1 MKTRSFKVILRN
13 EDDMYIALCP
23 EVGTVDQGKTIKQA
37 IAGLK
42 EATRLYLEEFSSPK
56 ISPRFE
62 TIIVSRSWHSRLKK
76 EYQTG
81 DRGFKK
87 GSAVIRRR
95 IFST

>member
-1 MKTRSFKVILRN
+1 METRSFKVILRK

-56 ISPRFE
+56 ISPRFR
-62 TIIVSRSWHSRLKK
+62 TIIMSRSWHNRSRKD
-76 EYQTG
+76 YQTG
-81 DRGFKK
+81 DRRFNR
-87 GSAVIRRR
+87 GSTVIRRK
-95 IFST
+95 IVST